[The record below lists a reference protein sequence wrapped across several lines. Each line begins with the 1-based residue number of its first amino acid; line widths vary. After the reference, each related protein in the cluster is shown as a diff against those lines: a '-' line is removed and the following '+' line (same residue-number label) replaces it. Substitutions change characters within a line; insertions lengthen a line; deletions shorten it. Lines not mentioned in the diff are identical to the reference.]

1 MSTAMRKYE
10 TVVITKTDAGHEALR
25 KLYERLTEQMAK
37 GGARHLRFVVWGKR
51 RLAYPI
57 GKSLKGLY
65 LYFSYLADG
74 DFVREFQR
82 TLRLSNIVLRYM
94 TVVLEEGIDPDT
106 FDYEKESKF
115 DNLPSDS
122 DDSDRDRPTT
132 GWDAEY
138 AASVEFAGGGDDDD
152 DEDLDVDLDDDY
164 IDDGEE
170 D

>member
-74 DFVREFQR
+74 DFVPFQR

-94 TVVLEEGIDPDT
+94 TVVLKRNYPD
-106 FDYEKESKF
+106 
-115 DNLPSDS
+115 
-122 DDSDRDRPTT
+122 
-132 GWDAEY
+132 
-138 AASVEFAGGGDDDD
+138 
-152 DEDLDVDLDDDY
+152 
-164 IDDGEE
+164 I
-170 D
+170 